1 VSGNYKRDMKKQRV
15 WEIIDKKS
23 IPKERSL
30 IENKWVF
37 KQKKNGIYRARLVA
51 LGYSQILGVD
61 FSKNYT
67 PVINDITMR
76 TMLVLKMANSWANK
90 TIDVETAFL
99 YGNLTEEIYM
109 IIPNGL
115 EEYLN
120 QQLSDKCVKLKKV
133 NLWINTSSKSLV
145 ETIYKFTTKIGF
157 KKCLSDN
164 CLMMRINEAGIL
176 ILCIYVDNVCVFG
189 VQ

>member
-1 VSGNYKRDMKKQRV
+1 MIWSFFLKSREEDANYMEYGEMAFFSMLEGSIDEPTVFNQAWNHADNKEHNFWCQAITKEFTDLKKQGV
-15 WEIIDKKS
+15 WEIIDKNS
-23 IPKERSL
+23 IPEERSL
-30 IENKWVF
+30 IGNKWVF
-37 KQKKNGIYRARLVA
+37 KQKKNGIYRVRLVA

-133 NLWINTSSKSLV
+133 NL
-145 ETIYKFTTKIGF
+145 
-157 KKCLSDN
+157 
-164 CLMMRINEAGIL
+164 
-176 ILCIYVDNVCVFG
+176 
-189 VQ
+189 